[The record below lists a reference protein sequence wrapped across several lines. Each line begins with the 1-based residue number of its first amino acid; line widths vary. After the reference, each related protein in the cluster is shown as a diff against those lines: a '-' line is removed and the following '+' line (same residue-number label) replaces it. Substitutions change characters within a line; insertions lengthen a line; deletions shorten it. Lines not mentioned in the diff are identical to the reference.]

1 MKIPIFIF
9 LIFSANV
16 SFAKETFLD
25 CTIQGTETYLTNT
38 LRKNVIPPTKS
49 SVKIV
54 EQDNILGIFI
64 TGPQNDYSSAVSEKL
79 HPTDSY
85 ENLSTNS
92 EYNLIYI
99 TEKLSTVIKIDR
111 SSGIINIEKLFTAN
125 SQDFIKTSLFG
136 SCNKIDKL
144 KF

>member
-1 MKIPIFIF
+1 MRIAFSIF
-9 LIFSANV
+9 LILSATICY
-16 SFAKETFLD
+16 SKETFLD
-25 CTIQGTETYLTNT
+25 CSIQGTETYLTNT
-38 LRKNVIPPTKS
+38 LTKNTIPPTKS

-54 EQDNILGIFI
+54 EIDNELGIFI
-64 TGPQNDYSSAVSEKL
+64 QGPGNRSSTAVTHKL
-79 HPTDSY
+79 EPSDSY

-99 TEKLSTVIKIDR
+99 SEKLATVIKIDR
-111 SSGIINIEKLFTAN
+111 ASGMIKIEE
-125 SQDFIKTSLFG
+125 DFQASPQSFSRTRLYG